1 MFPNVQRANTKQP
14 GSSNTFS
21 GEMKNVDRSEEKR
34 KRAEL
39 IRLLKEGEDSGMIED
54 FDPAKFLAAL
64 HEKYKEG

>member
-1 MFPNVQRANTKQP
+1 MKLDFIGYIGNMAHTKHENP
-14 GSSNTFS
+14 
-21 GEMKNVDRSEEKR
+21 EKR

-54 FDPAKFLAAL
+54 FHPAKFLAAL

>member
-1 MFPNVQRANTKQP
+1 MGAEN
-14 GSSNTFS
+14 SDHLL
-21 GEMKNVDRSEEKR
+21 EMR

-64 HEKYKEG
+64 HEKYKKG

>member
-1 MFPNVQRANTKQP
+1 MFPNVQTANTIQP

-21 GEMKNVDRSEEKR
+21 GEMKYLDRSEEKR

>member
-1 MFPNVQRANTKQP
+1 
-14 GSSNTFS
+14 
-21 GEMKNVDRSEEKR
+21 MKNLDRSEEKR

-39 IRLLKEGEDSGMIED
+39 LRLLKDGEDSGMIED

>member
-1 MFPNVQRANTKQP
+1 
-14 GSSNTFS
+14 
-21 GEMKNVDRSEEKR
+21 MKNVDRSEEKR

-39 IRLLKEGEDSGMIED
+39 LRLLKEGEDSGMIED